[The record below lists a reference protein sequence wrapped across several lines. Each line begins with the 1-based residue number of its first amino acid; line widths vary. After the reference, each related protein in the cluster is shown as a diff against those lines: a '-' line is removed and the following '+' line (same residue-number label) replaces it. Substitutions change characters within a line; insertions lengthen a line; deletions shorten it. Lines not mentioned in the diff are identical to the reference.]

1 MKTLLKNLKERERG
15 RHYEIYAMKFFK
27 ENFVKEFIRE
37 SGTVIAIRNL
47 FSKIP

>member
-1 MKTLLKNLKERERG
+1 MKTLIKNLKEGAEPPLRNL
-15 RHYEIYAMKFFK
+15 KFFE
-27 ENFVKEFIRE
+27 ENFVKEFIRK